1 MLIFNI
7 IITLTYK
14 CPKDLVARSH
24 LFAPQFYLTT
34 IFCAYRAF
42 SHDITPTTLV
52 SDNNKMAAMSVW
64 IEMLSSVNLHNC

>member
-1 MLIFNI
+1 M
-7 IITLTYK
+7 

-24 LFAPQFYLTT
+24 LFAPHFYLTT

-42 SHDITPTTLV
+42 SHDITPTTLM